1 MIVIVT
7 QTTKLLGLSMLIGL
21 LIGFVFY
28 LILPKQYETRALLE
42 AGVAWDQVRNQVDG
56 FDTIPTILARVN
68 TLKEQVFEA
77 KKGFVRP
84 YRFRYLRTH
93 VDPANSRHLYVFLRA
108 DEPTDAQSE
117 LSRLLTEIIE
127 DDRKIFR
134 LRQRQLEEAIE
145 HKQNEHNRS
154 IAQVRGLESDI
165 AELTASD
172 PSQAML
178 KWFEKQTVEKN
189 RERFA
194 SELHHLTT
202 IAVATAEKETRLLL
216 APTLPLQPYAPNL
229 HYLLSIGLAFGMM
242 MGLVV
247 SNILRA
253 RERVAN

>member
-1 MIVIVT
+1 MVIVT
-7 QTTKLLGLSMLIGL
+7 RTTKTLGLSMLIGL

-42 AGVAWDQVRNQVDG
+42 AGVAWNQVSNQADG
-56 FDTIPTILARVN
+56 FDTIPMAIARVN
-68 TLKEQVFEA
+68 TLKDQVFEA

-93 VDPANSRHLYVFLRA
+93 ADPANSRHLYVFLRA

-154 IAQVRGLESDI
+154 IAQVRDLESDI

-229 HYLLSIGLAFGMM
+229 HYLLSVGLAFGMM
-242 MGLVV
+242 MGLVI

>member
-1 MIVIVT
+1 MVILT
-7 QTTKLLGLSMLIGL
+7 RTTKILGLSMLMGL

-42 AGVAWDQVRNQVDG
+42 SGVAWHQTTNQADG
-56 FDTIPTILARVN
+56 FDTIQTAIARVN
-68 TLKEQVFEA
+68 TLKDQLFEA

-84 YRFRYLRTH
+84 YRFRHLRAQA
-93 VDPANSRHLYVFLRA
+93 DPANARHLYIFLRA
-108 DEPTDAQSE
+108 DEPTGAQGE
-117 LSRLLTEIIE
+117 LTRLLMEIIK
-127 DDRKIFR
+127 DDLKIF
-134 LRQRQLEEAIE
+134 LVRQRQLEEAIE
-145 HKQNEHNRS
+145 RKQNEHNRS

-165 AELTASD
+165 AKLTGSD

-194 SELHHLTT
+194 GELHHLTT
-202 IAVATAEKETRLLL
+202 ISVLTAGKETRLLL
-216 APTLPLQPYAPNL
+216 APTLPSQPYTPNL

-242 MGLVV
+242 VGLVV

>member
-1 MIVIVT
+1 MVIVT
-7 QTTKLLGLSMLIGL
+7 RTTKILGLSMLMGL

-42 AGVAWDQVRNQVDG
+42 AGMAWDQLRNHADG
-56 FDTIPTILARVN
+56 FDTIQTTIARVN

-84 YRFRYLRTH
+84 YRFRYLRAQA
-93 VDPANSRHLYVFLRA
+93 DPANARHLYIFLRA
-108 DEPTDAQSE
+108 DEPTNAQSE

-127 DDRKIFR
+127 DDRKIF
-134 LRQRQLEEAIE
+134 LVRQGQLEEAIE
-145 HKQNEHNRS
+145 RKQNEHNRS
-154 IAQVRGLESDI
+154 IAQVRDLESDI

-178 KWFEKQTVEKN
+178 KWFEKQTAEKN

-216 APTLPLQPYAPNL
+216 APTLPLQPYVPNL

>member
-1 MIVIVT
+1 MVILT
-7 QTTKLLGLSMLIGL
+7 PTTKILGLSMLIGL

-42 AGVAWDQVRNQVDG
+42 AGVAWDQLRNQVDG

-77 KKGFVRP
+77 EKGFVRP
-84 YRFRYLRTH
+84 YRFRYLRAH
-93 VDPANSRHLYVFLRA
+93 PDPANERHLYIFLRA
-108 DEPTDAQSE
+108 DEAANAQSE
-117 LSRLLTEIIE
+117 LSRLLTEII
-127 DDRKIFR
+127 
-134 LRQRQLEEAIE
+134 EEAIE

>member
-1 MIVIVT
+1 MVIVT
-7 QTTKLLGLSMLIGL
+7 RTTKTLGLSMLIGL

-93 VDPANSRHLYVFLRA
+93 PDPANERHLYIILRA
-108 DEPTDAQSE
+108 DEPTNAQSE

-127 DDRKIFR
+127 DDRKIFL

-145 HKQNEHNRS
+145 HKQNEHNRL
-154 IAQVRGLESDI
+154 IVQVRDLESDI

-194 SELHHLTT
+194 RELHHLTA
-202 IAVATAEKETRLLL
+202 IAAATAEKETRLLL

-247 SNILRA
+247 SNILRV
-253 RERVAN
+253 REGVAN

>member
-1 MIVIVT
+1 MVIVT

-42 AGVAWDQVRNQVDG
+42 AGLAWDQRRNQADG
-56 FDTIPTILARVN
+56 FDTIPMAIAQVN

-84 YRFRYLRTH
+84 YRFRYLRAQA
-93 VDPANSRHLYVFLRA
+93 DPANARHLYIFLRA
-108 DEPTDAQSE
+108 DEPTNAQSE

-127 DDRKIFR
+127 DDRKIF
-134 LRQRQLEEAIE
+134 LVRQRQLEEAIE
-145 HKQNEHNRS
+145 RKKNEHNRS
-154 IAQVRGLESDI
+154 IAQVRDLESDI

-178 KWFEKQTVEKN
+178 KWFEKQTAEKN

-202 IAVATAEKETRLLL
+202 IAVATAGKETRLLL

-242 MGLVV
+242 VGLVV

>member
-1 MIVIVT
+1 MVIVT

-42 AGVAWDQVRNQVDG
+42 AGVAWDQARNQADG
-56 FDTIPTILARVN
+56 FDTIQTAIARVN
-68 TLKEQVFEA
+68 TLKTQVFEA

-84 YRFRYLRTH
+84 YRFRYLRAQP
-93 VDPANSRHLYVFLRA
+93 DPANARHLYVFLRA
-108 DEPTDAQSE
+108 DEPADAQSE

-127 DDRKIFR
+127 DDRKIF
-134 LRQRQLEEAIE
+134 LVRQRQLEKAIE
-145 HKQNEHNRS
+145 RKQNEHNRS
-154 IAQVRGLESDI
+154 IAQVRDLESDV

-178 KWFEKQTVEKN
+178 KWFEKQTAEKN

-242 MGLVV
+242 VGLVV

>member
-1 MIVIVT
+1 MVIVT
-7 QTTKLLGLSMLIGL
+7 QTTKILGLSMLMGL

-42 AGVAWDQVRNQVDG
+42 AGVAWDQVRNQADG
-56 FDTIPTILARVN
+56 FDTIPMAIARVN
-68 TLKEQVFEA
+68 TLKDQLFEA
-77 KKGFVRP
+77 KKGFVKP
-84 YRFRYLRTH
+84 GRFRYLRAQA
-93 VDPANSRHLYVFLRA
+93 DPADSRHLYIFLRA
-108 DEPTDAQSE
+108 DEPTEAQSE
-117 LSRLLTEIIE
+117 LTRLLTEIIE
-127 DDRKIFR
+127 DDQKIF
-134 LRQRQLEEAIE
+134 LVRQRQLEEVIE
-145 HKQNEHNRS
+145 RKQNEHNRS
-154 IAQVRGLESDI
+154 IAQVRQLESDI
-165 AELTASD
+165 AKLTASD

-202 IAVATAEKETRLLL
+202 ISAATAGKETRLLL
-216 APTLPLQPYAPNL
+216 APTLPSQPYTPNL

-242 MGLVV
+242 VGLVV

>member
-1 MIVIVT
+1 MVIVT
-7 QTTKLLGLSMLIGL
+7 RTTKTLGLSMLIGL

-42 AGVAWDQVRNQVDG
+42 AGVAWNQLRNQADG
-56 FDTIPTILARVN
+56 FDTIQTAIARVN
-68 TLKEQVFEA
+68 TLKDQVFEA

-93 VDPANSRHLYVFLRA
+93 ADPANSRHLYVFLRA

-127 DDRKIFR
+127 DDRKIFLVRQGR
-134 LRQRQLEEAIE
+134 LEQAIE
-145 HKQNEHNRS
+145 RKQNEYNRS
-154 IAQVRGLESDI
+154 IAEVRQLESDI
-165 AELTASD
+165 AKLTASD
-172 PSQAML
+172 PSQAMV
-178 KWFEKQTVEKN
+178 KWFEKQTVEKH

-194 SELHHLTT
+194 DELHHLTA
-202 IAVATAEKETRLLL
+202 ISAATAGKETRLLL
-216 APTLPLQPYAPNL
+216 APTLPLQPYSPNL

-242 MGLVV
+242 VGLVV